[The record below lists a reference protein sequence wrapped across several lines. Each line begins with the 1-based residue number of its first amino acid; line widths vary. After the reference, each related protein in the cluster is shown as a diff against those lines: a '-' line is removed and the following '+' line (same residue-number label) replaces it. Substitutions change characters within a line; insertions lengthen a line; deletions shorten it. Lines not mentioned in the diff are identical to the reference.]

1 MKKRTKRSWT
11 KEEKLTILREAKSKG
26 VEVTIRKHGVY
37 PSTYYSWRKKYLVEG
52 ESGVDDTASK
62 RKDKNY
68 IRQMEDEVALLK
80 QLLAEQVIESAL
92 KDELLKKKY
101 PWARKKT

>member
-11 KEEKLTILREAKSKG
+11 KEEKLNILREAKSEG

-37 PSTYYSWRKKYLVEG
+37 PSTYYSWRKKYLVAG
-52 ESGVDDTASK
+52 ESGIDDMASK
-62 RKDKNY
+62 RKDKEY

-80 QLLAEQVIESAL
+80 QLLAEQAIESAL